1 MRALPLTVVGLVLA
15 MAAVGTSSAADIIL
29 LEVAKAEVAPDPL
42 TQVPALTL
50 LVQPGDSQALA
61 KYTTHH
67 LGAVIEFVLDDQVLA
82 APMLLTSINNGQLH
96 ISGTLAERELL
107 DMAQRLT
114 TGKASLMLRRQA
126 PAYSGM

>member
-50 LVQPGDSQALA
+50 FVQPGDSQALA